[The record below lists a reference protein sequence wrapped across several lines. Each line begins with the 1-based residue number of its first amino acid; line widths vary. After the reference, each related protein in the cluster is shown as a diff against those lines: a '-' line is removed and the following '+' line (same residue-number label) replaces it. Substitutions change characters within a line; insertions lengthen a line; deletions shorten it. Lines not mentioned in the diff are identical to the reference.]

1 MELAEGESS
10 KSRGNA
16 GAGTGLPLHPPGKRP
31 PAKPVGP
38 FLQRESVLH
47 DCWLLATRHWFALDP
62 SVLIPDLAH
71 IMVSHHSSSE
81 YGALQLCSKMFDL
94 PAFFFLMC
102 IHPGPCMIFSSENS
116 FVALSVN
123 K

>member
-1 MELAEGESS
+1 MLGLEQVATAPSLASVHLQNHS
-10 KSRGNA
+10 
-16 GAGTGLPLHPPGKRP
+16 GLFYKR
-31 PAKPVGP
+31 
-38 FLQRESVLH
+38 
-47 DCWLLATRHWFALDP
+47 LATRHWFALDP

-71 IMVSHHSSSE
+71 IMVSHHSSLE
-81 YGALQLCSKMFDL
+81 YAALQLCSKMFDL